1 MTCIYI
7 YNKFG
12 NIIQLYLSN
21 YNRQLKLVRR
31 LQLCEDVR
39 CKYSYMVPLQL
50 WWWGWE
56 TNYLWKEK
64 DLLRPQRLILPLDNC
79 GQPLHNLY
87 HQIIMGIYM
96 WYTCSFKL
104 HRSIIDSVNFH
115 CWSQILIFIN
125 WCEKWR

>member
-50 WWWGWE
+50 
-56 TNYLWKEK
+56 
-64 DLLRPQRLILPLDNC
+64 
-79 GQPLHNLY
+79 
-87 HQIIMGIYM
+87 
-96 WYTCSFKL
+96 
-104 HRSIIDSVNFH
+104 
-115 CWSQILIFIN
+115 
-125 WCEKWR
+125 